1 MDKENL
7 NEELKEEETSSSEE
21 EVDETSAETEE
32 EATTDDDFD
41 YKSEYEKLN
50 KKDYTFE
57 KLRKENKELKQKLE
71 GNVEGED
78 DVKSII
84 KKEMGSL
91 RQELLGDKL
100 DREISALTDNP
111 YAQKLVKLNLEKY
124 PEMTTKEAWAL
135 ANAGKLETQMKEVQ
149 RANASK
155 DRKGDGSGAGEKDKK
170 STAPQLSSDNMAVI
184 NRMGL
189 KWDGVQFSKKD
200 GRFALRPVNGE
211 LEQIK
216 LR

>member
-1 MDKENL
+1 MTKEDI
-7 NEELKEEETSSSEE
+7 KEVEASSTEE
-21 EVDETSAETEE
+21 EVEETEAETKEE
-32 EATTDDDFD
+32 TTPDDDFD

-57 KLRKENKELKQKLE
+57 KLRKENKELKARLE
-71 GNVEGED
+71 GNDEYED
-78 DVKSII
+78 PNDVTSII

-100 DREISALTDNP
+100 DREIAGITDNP

-124 PEMTTKEAWAL
+124 PEMSVKEAWAL
-135 ANAGKLETQMKEVQ
+135 ANAGKLETQMKEVK
-149 RANASK
+149 RANDSK
-155 DRKGDGSGAGEKDKK
+155 NRKGDGSGAGEKGTK
-170 STAPQLSSDNMAVI
+170 STAPELSSDDMKVI

-189 KWDGVQFSKKD
+189 KWNGVQFEKKD
-200 GRFALRPVNGE
+200 GRFALKPINGK
-211 LEQIK
+211 LEQIQ